1 MEDIFTQ
8 AGIGDS
14 GSYQIHESICAR
26 LERSNKRM
34 WIACIILI
42 ASLIISNAGWVY
54 YESQFVET
62 ETTVEQEVDTG
73 EGDATVIGVGDYN
86 GEGETDG
93 NNEITE

>member
-14 GSYQIHESICAR
+14 VSYQIHESICAR

-54 YESQFVET
+54 YESQWQAVD
-62 ETTVEQEVDTG
+62 TTIQQDVEQES
-73 EGDATVIGVGDYN
+73 ESGDVSFVGGDYY
-86 GEGETDG
+86 GETEG
-93 NNEITE
+93 NN